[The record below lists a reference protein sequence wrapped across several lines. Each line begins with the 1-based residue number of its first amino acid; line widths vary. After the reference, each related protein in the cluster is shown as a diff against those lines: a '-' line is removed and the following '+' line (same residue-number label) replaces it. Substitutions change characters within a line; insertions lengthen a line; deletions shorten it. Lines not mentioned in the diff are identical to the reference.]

1 MHYTPPPRDPKAPPV
16 RINLLSDTQTRP
28 TAGMREA
35 MARAEVGDEQ
45 IGDDPT
51 VNQLCE
57 RVADLLGKEAAV
69 FMPSGTMCNV
79 AATLVHC
86 RPGDEILAHETAHII
101 AREGGAHAALGGFQ
115 ITPLK
120 GEDGQFSPEAFKAA
134 LHPRSRY
141 QPPQTVV
148 SVEQTANIGGGTI
161 WKKAALDEVVE
172 IAKANGM
179 ATHMDGARLLNA
191 TVATGISASDMAAGW
206 DSAWIDFSKGLGA
219 PIGGVIAGSRAFIDE
234 VWRWKQRL
242 GGSMR
247 QAGVCAA
254 ACVYALDHNVDRLAE
269 DHANARALA
278 RGLSQIAGVEV
289 QQPETNLVFF
299 KPDGAGV
306 SGEKMVAALRPRGV
320 LLAMMDGRIRACTH
334 LDVTADD
341 DRGDGRAR
349 QGDRA
354 RGVGS
359 GSIAQKSGT
368 TPPARA
374 GGVVRLQRGDRLAA
388 ATAAATTATTS
399 AATTAAGIEQR
410 RIVTR
415 IGVILGMDSGRG
427 SAASCG
433 ANARTAGQRIVPQP
447 HNANG
452 SQ

>member
-1 MHYTPPPRDPKAPPV
+1 MHYTPPPRDPRATPV

-28 TAGMREA
+28 TPGMREA

-51 VNQLCE
+51 VNLLCE

-86 RPGDEILAHETAHII
+86 RAGDEILAHETAHII

-120 GEDGQFSPEAFKAA
+120 GDDGQFSPDTLKQA
-134 LHPRSRY
+134 LHPKSRY
-141 QPPQTVV
+141 QPPQVLV

-161 WKKAALDEVVE
+161 WKKAALDEVVS
-172 IAKANGM
+172 IARAAGM

-191 TVATGISASDMAAGW
+191 TVAIGISARDMAAGW

-219 PIGGVIAGSRAFIDE
+219 PIGGAIAGSRAFIDE

-254 ACVYALDHNVDRLAE
+254 ACVYALDHHVDRLAD

-278 RGLSQIAGVEV
+278 RGLSQINGMQV
-289 QQPETNLVFF
+289 QAPETNLVFF
-299 KPDGAGV
+299 KPDDAGV
-306 SGEKMVAALRPRGV
+306 SADRMVAELRKRGV
-320 LLAMMDGRIRACTH
+320 LLATMDGRIRACMH
-334 LDVTADD
+334 LDVTAPMVEEMVGHV
-341 DRGDGRAR
+341 REIVRWAASFIFPSPGRS
-349 QGDRA
+349 
-354 RGVGS
+354 VS
-359 GSIAQKSGT
+359 S
-368 TPPARA
+368 ARA
-374 GGVVRLQRGDRLAA
+374 GCVRAP
-388 ATAAATTATTS
+388 TAS
-399 AATTAAGIEQR
+399 A
-410 RIVTR
+410 
-415 IGVILGMDSGRG
+415 
-427 SAASCG
+427 
-433 ANARTAGQRIVPQP
+433 P
-447 HNANG
+447 
-452 SQ
+452 

>member
-1 MHYTPPPRDPKAPPV
+1 
-16 RINLLSDTQTRP
+16 
-28 TAGMREA
+28 MREA

-51 VNQLCE
+51 VHALCE

-115 ITPLK
+115 ITPLQ
-120 GEDGQFSPEAFKAA
+120 GEDGQFSPETFRAA

-161 WKKAALDEVVE
+161 WKKAALDEVVK
-172 IAKANGM
+172 IAKAHGM

-191 TVATGISASDMAAGW
+191 SVATGISARDMAAGW

-219 PIGGVIAGSRAFIDE
+219 PIGGVLAGTRAFIDE

-247 QAGVCAA
+247 QAGICAA
-254 ACVYALDHNVDRLAE
+254 ACIYALDHHVDRLAE

-278 RGLSQIAGVEV
+278 RGLSQIDGIEV

-299 KPDGAGV
+299 KPDGAGI
-306 SGEKMVAALRPRGV
+306 SGDKMVAALRPRGV

-334 LDVTADD
+334 LDVTAGMIEEMLTHV
-341 DRGDGRAR
+341 REIVRA
-349 QGDRA
+349 A
-354 RGVGS
+354 
-359 GSIAQKSGT
+359 
-368 TPPARA
+368 
-374 GGVVRLQRGDRLAA
+374 
-388 ATAAATTATTS
+388 
-399 AATTAAGIEQR
+399 
-410 RIVTR
+410 
-415 IGVILGMDSGRG
+415 
-427 SAASCG
+427 
-433 ANARTAGQRIVPQP
+433 
-447 HNANG
+447 
-452 SQ
+452 

>member
-1 MHYTPPPRDPKAPPV
+1 MTYTPAPRDPKATPV
-16 RINLLSDTQTRP
+16 RVNLLSDTQTRP
-28 TAGMREA
+28 TPAMREA
-35 MARAEVGDEQ
+35 MAKAEVGDEQ

-51 VNQLCE
+51 VNLLCE

-79 AATLVHC
+79 AATLSYC
-86 RPGDEILAHETAHII
+86 RPGDEILAHVSAHII

-115 ITPLK
+115 ITPLP
-120 GEDGQFSPEAFKAA
+120 GRDGQFSPETLRSA

-161 WKKAALDEVVE
+161 WKKADLDEIAK
-172 IAKANGM
+172 IAKANGL

-191 TVATGISASDMAAGW
+191 TVATGISARDMTAGW

-219 PIGGVIAGSRAFIDE
+219 PIGGVIAGSSDFIDD

-247 QAGVCAA
+247 QAGICAA
-254 ACVYALDHNVDRLAE
+254 ACVYALDHHVDRLAE

-278 RGLSQIAGVEV
+278 RGLSQLDGVEV

-306 SGEKMVAALRPRGV
+306 SGDKMVAELRKRGV

-334 LDVTADD
+334 LDVTADMVEGTVGLVREIV
-341 DRGDGRAR
+341 RGA
-349 QGDRA
+349 
-354 RGVGS
+354 
-359 GSIAQKSGT
+359 
-368 TPPARA
+368 
-374 GGVVRLQRGDRLAA
+374 
-388 ATAAATTATTS
+388 
-399 AATTAAGIEQR
+399 
-410 RIVTR
+410 
-415 IGVILGMDSGRG
+415 
-427 SAASCG
+427 
-433 ANARTAGQRIVPQP
+433 
-447 HNANG
+447 
-452 SQ
+452 

>member
-28 TAGMREA
+28 TPGMREA

-45 IGDDPT
+45 LGDDPT
-51 VNQLCE
+51 VNALCE

-86 RPGDEILAHETAHII
+86 RPGDEILAHESAHII

-115 ITPLK
+115 IMPLK
-120 GEDGQFSPEAFKAA
+120 GDDGQFSPETLRAA

-141 QPPQTVV
+141 QPPQVLV

-161 WKKAALDEVVE
+161 WKQAALDEVVK

-191 TVATGISASDMAAGW
+191 TVATGISARDMAAGW

-219 PIGGVIAGSRAFIDE
+219 PIGGVIAGSRDFIDQ

-254 ACVYALDHNVDRLAE
+254 ACIYALDHNVDRLAD

-278 RGLSQIAGVEV
+278 RGLLQIDGIEV

-299 KPDGAGV
+299 RPDGAGV

-334 LDVTADD
+334 LDVTAEMIEEMVGHV
-341 DRGDGRAR
+341 REIVRA
-349 QGDRA
+349 A
-354 RGVGS
+354 
-359 GSIAQKSGT
+359 
-368 TPPARA
+368 
-374 GGVVRLQRGDRLAA
+374 
-388 ATAAATTATTS
+388 
-399 AATTAAGIEQR
+399 
-410 RIVTR
+410 
-415 IGVILGMDSGRG
+415 
-427 SAASCG
+427 
-433 ANARTAGQRIVPQP
+433 
-447 HNANG
+447 
-452 SQ
+452 